1 MNPTR
6 REFVKGITAAGAVAA
21 TISTIPEDTTA
32 TETDYL
38 SEMEN
43 RCPYFDQPMYC
54 NGLSKTGK
62 PLCEE

>member
-21 TISTIPEDTTA
+21 TISTISEDTVA
-32 TETDYL
+32 TETDCS

-54 NGLSKTGK
+54 NGLSKMGK
-62 PLCEE
+62 YLCEE

>member
-6 REFVKGITAAGAVAA
+6 REFVKGITTAGAVAA
-21 TISTIPEDTTA
+21 TISTISEDATA
-32 TETDYL
+32 TETDC
-38 SEMEN
+38 SSGMEN

-54 NGLSKTGK
+54 DGLSKTGK

>member
-6 REFVKGITAAGAVAA
+6 REFVKGITAAGAVVA
-21 TISTIPEDTTA
+21 TISTIPEDTPA
-32 TETDYL
+32 TETDC
-38 SEMEN
+38 SSIMEN

-54 NGLSKTGK
+54 TGLSKTGK

>member
-6 REFVKGITAAGAVAA
+6 REFVKGIAAAGAVAA
-21 TISTIPEDTTA
+21 TISTISEDTAA
-32 TETDYL
+32 TETDCS

-54 NGLSKTGK
+54 EGLSKTGK